1 MKREGDRAMKIEELG
16 RIIQTRLG
24 YTDLETE
31 QFMENPRNIDILSKS
46 EALMKKTIIFEVVES
61 HGCASQHKIGDRFHF
76 DGAGNLI
83 TSMGPKKICC
93 FALESLTKPIFAAQE
108 LFYAGIDPGE
118 MRFKRTSCFDVGLKC
133 GGWGQIV
140 MEIKVADRGEP

>member
-1 MKREGDRAMKIEELG
+1 MNIEETG
-16 RIIQTRLG
+16 KMMQAHLG
-24 YTDLETE
+24 YTDQETE
-31 QFMENPRNIDILSKS
+31 QFMADPRNIDILSKS
-46 EALMKKTIIFEVVES
+46 EALMKKTIVLEVVES

-93 FALESLTKPIFAAQE
+93 FALESVTKLIFGAQE
-108 LFYAGIDPGE
+108 LFYAGIDPSE

-140 MEIKVADRGEP
+140 MEIRVEDRRKP